1 MDARELI
8 KSVLQNYINNDQ
20 DGAKADFHKYL
31 TLKSKEITGI
41 GETSTAVEAPSSTE
55 TQTTE
60 PPASTESTTETQTTT
75 PPATDTQ
82 TAE

>member
-1 MDARELI
+1 MDKRELI

-20 DGAKADFHKYL
+20 DAAKADFHKYL

-41 GETSTAVEAPSSTE
+41 GETSVAATATTE

-60 PPASTESTTETQTTT
+60 PAPGTETTQET
-75 PPATDTQ
+75 PA
-82 TAE
+82 AE